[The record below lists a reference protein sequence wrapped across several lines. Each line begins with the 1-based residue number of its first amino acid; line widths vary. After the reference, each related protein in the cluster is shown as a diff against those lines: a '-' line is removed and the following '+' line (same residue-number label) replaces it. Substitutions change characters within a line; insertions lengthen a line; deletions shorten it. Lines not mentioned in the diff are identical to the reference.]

1 MPTSLTFIQGY
12 NEIGR
17 LVIYRA
23 LHWVRQLNQK
33 LGTQLVPDTKKARG
47 VLKRFVFL
55 ELVNVGIEISDSAF
69 VEFNKLFAIVCDYTC
84 KRFYLL
90 DNAVAN
96 SPEELLKEFDNYQH
110 TIGAKILVR
119 MPGDPNFGDSLV
131 GKHALQVCRF
141 LGNALD
147 SKTGELVTAA
157 SIGAVDASERMS
169 MYLRILDQVDPSDP
183 NVRKG
188 PERFPN
194 RPHPG

>member
-1 MPTSLTFIQGY
+1 MPDMLTFIQGY

-17 LVIYRA
+17 LVVNRA
-23 LHWVRQLNQK
+23 LHWVTQLNTK
-33 LGTQLVPDTKKARG
+33 LGSELVPDAERARG

-55 ELVNVGIEISDSAF
+55 ELVNVGIELSDSAF
-69 VEFNKLFAIVCDYTC
+69 VEINKLFAIICDYTC

-96 SPEELLKEFDNYQH
+96 SPEELLKEFDDYQH
-110 TIGAKILVR
+110 TIGAKILIR
-119 MPGDPNFGDSLV
+119 LPGESDFGDSLV
-131 GKHALQVCRF
+131 GKHALQVCQY
-141 LGNALD
+141 LD
-147 SKTGELVTAA
+147 IQLTSKAGDLVTGAA
-157 SIGAVDASERMS
+157 VGAVDASERMS